1 MDTKNLL
8 QLIDKENLFYMTL
21 DKMSA
26 SVAKLTNFSKE
37 ESKEWLVKLIQD
49 GDLMY
54 DDNKKLFL
62 TSKRGYQKCKII
74 ANKKGYAFA
83 ELIDNPDNLPDIFI
97 SKDMLAGALDDDIVL
112 VQIVNRQED
121 GSCDG
126 QVVQIVR
133 HVTDYVVGEFKVT
146 ASKCYVIPDD
156 EKFPTLRINRPDRMG
171 AVEGDKV
178 VAKVVF
184 DQSGAE
190 RRGIIIE
197 KLGKAG
203 TVSAEELA
211 IVRQYKIRDKFND
224 SVVHE
229 AEQIPQDISQ
239 KDKEGRLDFSM
250 LNIITIDGEDSRDF
264 DDAISVEKTK
274 NGYTLGVHIAD
285 VSNYVKSGSTLDDE
299 AYLRGNSVYFPDYV
313 IPMLP
318 ERLSNGICSLRE
330 GVERL
335 TLSCIME
342 LDQDCKVKKSKI
354 VKSWI
359 VSKHR
364 MTYTKVQKML
374 DGDQDTIKEYKDI
387 YNDVLLYA
395 EISSK
400 LKKLREARGEI
411 RFDIPE
417 PVVVENDK
425 GEIDRIEKTVQDE
438 SHELIESLMILANEV
453 VAETFF
459 TKKLP
464 FVYRVHEKPDS
475 SKVTKLVD
483 VFKGLGINANI
494 DTENPT
500 FYDYQKL
507 VSKIDDDP
515 RKTTLVKLILRSMMK
530 ACYSDKC
537 LGHFGI
543 ASTFY
548 CHFTSPIRRYPDLLI
563 HRIIK
568 HFLDGET
575 GKNLHLEFDDIVD
588 SASTQASLTER
599 IADEAERAV
608 DDYKKALYM
617 KNHLGEIYEGTVSG
631 VHEFGVFVEL
641 DNTIEG
647 LIRFEYLPVDSYD
660 YDDKAQILKGIRH
673 SYRLGDKLQV
683 VCVNANTKLRQ
694 IDFDLAEKLNNASI
708 EELIAM
714 RNNNLSTKYSKQNN
728 TDDFSKSSAKSKSN
742 KDKQSA
748 SKGGKTSKKNQKYK
762 PKKNS
767 KHYNFGKRKKNK
779 YSRKNIDFD
788 Y

>member
-1 MDTKNLL
+1 MNTKNLL
-8 QLIDKENLFYMTL
+8 QIIDKENLFYMTL
-21 DKMSA
+21 DKMAVSI
-26 SVAKLTNFSKE
+26 SKLTDLTKE
-37 ESKEWLVKLIQD
+37 ESKEWLIKLIQD

-62 TSKRGYQKCKII
+62 TSKRGYKKCKII

-83 ELIDNPDNLPDIFI
+83 ELIDNPDNAPDIFI
-97 SKDMLAGALDDDIVL
+97 PKDMLGGALDEDIVL
-112 VQIVNRQED
+112 VQIINRQED
-121 GSCDG
+121 GNCDG
-126 QVVQIVR
+126 QVVQVVK
-133 HVTDYVVGEFKVT
+133 HVTDYVVGEFKIT
-146 ASKCYVIPDD
+146 ASKCYVVPDD
-156 EKFPTLRINRPDRMG
+156 EKFPILRINRPDRMG

-178 VAKVVF
+178 VAKVMF
-184 DQSGAE
+184 DQEGAE
-190 RRGIIIE
+190 RRGVIIE

-211 IVRQYKIRDKFND
+211 IIRQYKIRDKFND
-224 SVVHE
+224 NVINE
-229 AEQIPQDISQ
+229 AEQIPQDILA
-239 KDKEGRLDFSM
+239 KDKEGRTDLSM

-274 NGYTLGVHIAD
+274 TGYKLGVHIAD
-285 VSNYVKSGSTLDDE
+285 VSNYVKSGTALDDE

-313 IPMLP
+313 KPMLP

-335 TLSCIME
+335 TLSCLME
-342 LDQDCKVKKSKI
+342 LDNDCKVKKSKI
-354 VKSWI
+354 VNSWI

-374 DGDQDTIKEYKDI
+374 DGDKDTIKEYKDI
-387 YNDVLLYA
+387 YKDVLLYA
-395 EISSK
+395 EISAK

-507 VSKIDDDP
+507 VSKIEDDP
-515 RKTTLVKLILRSMMK
+515 RKNTLIKLILRSMMK

-568 HFLDGET
+568 HYLNGEM
-575 GKNLHLEFDDIVD
+575 GKNLHLEFDDVVD
-588 SASTQASLTER
+588 SASTQSSLTEKR
-599 IADEAERAV
+599 ADEAERAV

-617 KNHLGEIYEGTVSG
+617 KNHLGEVYEGTISG

-660 YDDKAQILKGIRH
+660 YDDKAQILKGTRH

-694 IDFDLAEKLNNASI
+694 IDFDLAEKLNKASI

-714 RNNNLSTKYSKQNN
+714 RNNNLATKYSK
-728 TDDFSKSSAKSKSN
+728 TAKETFEKQANN
-742 KDKQSA
+742 KDK
-748 SKGGKTSKKNQKYK
+748 
-762 PKKNS
+762 KKNS
-767 KHYNFGKRKKNK
+767 KNNKSDSNHSKHAKKQKSNQHNFGRRKKEK
-779 YSRKNIDFD
+779 YSRTNIDFD
-788 Y
+788 F